1 MVWTVRCPKQSPNSL
16 EIRLTAGMLLAI
28 VPIGTRRTIPP
39 SHHITGK
46 ALAVDK
52 PWSFKSLRVL
62 CILLLFVSFSQG
74 FLPTAAA
81 GDDPG
86 TLVFVSED
94 IPAIVLTVGE
104 MPEGNSLQEY
114 IPPPEDFLLGT
125 AIKTASIVLDYDKTY
140 PAPAQ
145 VRVAL
150 EYAKSIWE
158 TLLVSDVPIVIRVSW
173 RDMGNPS
180 ILGSSRVVTYVR
192 NFTGAPKRDTLY
204 PIALA
209 NKLAGADLKTN
220 EPDIEVVFNSAFQ
233 TWYLGTDGRPLSN
246 QCDLVSVA
254 LHEFGHGLGFA
265 GSAYYYTNSST
276 SSTGGWYNYPY
287 PVIYDT
293 FVVNGSGLNLFTSY
307 QNNSAALG
315 AQLVSDNLYFNGP
328 RAVSANY
335 GVRPRLYAPTTW
347 QQGSS
352 FSHLD
357 EKTFPKGSPNA
368 LMTPVLNYGEAVH
381 IPGPITLGLF
391 EDLGWTAAYRLN
403 LAPRVFLPLMANQAV
418 STNLGIYG
426 TVRLNSSAAPGVT
439 VSLAKYDANQWTDI
453 LTTTTSTTGKYAFL
467 NAPGLTSGQSY
478 AVRYFNTTKTS
489 GRLYYWM
496 TRSVTPYYAGSQ
508 VEIGNFDIGDV
519 TLSLPTN
526 GVRVILPDTFTWTA
540 RSAALQDSYIFHLY
554 GPNYS
559 PRWWTSP
566 LGYTS
571 SYSLSGLP
579 PDKNDPPVLFETN
592 TSYSW
597 EVWIQAPDGGRGM
610 SLEAR
615 QISFSNTGLPPTTST
630 VDAFDLELAARP

>member
-1 MVWTVRCPKQSPNSL
+1 V
-16 EIRLTAGMLLAI
+16 E
-28 VPIGTRRTIPP
+28 
-39 SHHITGK
+39 
-46 ALAVDK
+46 K
-52 PWSFKSLRVL
+52 PLSFKPLRVL

-81 GDDPG
+81 GEDPG

-94 IPAIVLTVGE
+94 IPPVILTVGE
-104 MPEGNSLQEY
+104 MPEGEFEQSLQQY

-125 AIKTASIVLDYDKTY
+125 AVKTASIVLDYDKTY
-140 PAPAQ
+140 PAPTQ

-158 TLLVSDVPIVIRVSW
+158 TMLVSDVPIVIRVSW
-173 RDMGNPS
+173 RDMGS
-180 ILGSSRVVTYVR
+180 SYILGSSRVFEYVR
-192 NFTGAPKRDTLY
+192 NFDAAPKRNTNY

-209 NKLAGADLKTN
+209 NKLAGADLRPN
-220 EPDIEVVFNSAFQ
+220 NPDIEVLFNSTFQ
-233 TWYLGTDGRPLSN
+233 TWYLGTDGRPAPN
-246 QCDLVSVA
+246 QCDLASVA

-265 GSAYYYTNSST
+265 GSAYST
-276 SSTGGWYNYPY
+276 GSAGGWYDYPY

-293 FVVNGSGLNLFTSY
+293 FVVNGSGLNLFTTY

-315 AQLVSDNLYFNGP
+315 AQLVSDNLYFSGS
-328 RAVSANY
+328 RAVAANY

-381 IPGPITLGLF
+381 TPGPITLGLF
-391 EDLGWTAAYRLN
+391 EDLGWTAAYRLI
-403 LAPRVFLPLMANQAV
+403 LAPRLFLPLMGNQAV
-418 STNLGIYG
+418 PTSLGIYG

-439 VSLAKYDANQWTDI
+439 VSLAKNDANQWTDI
-453 LTTTTSTTGKYAFL
+453 RTTTTSTTGKYTFL
-467 NAPGLTSGQSY
+467 NAPSLASGQSY
-478 AVRYFNTTKTS
+478 AVRYFNTEKTS

-496 TRSVTPYYAGSQ
+496 TRSLSSYSAGSQ

-519 TLSLPTN
+519 KLGLPLA
-526 GVRVILPDTFTWTA
+526 GARVILPNTFTWTP
-540 RSAALQDSYIFHLY
+540 RSASLQDSYIFHLY
-554 GPNYS
+554 GPDYS

-579 PDKNDPPVLFETN
+579 RDKNDPPESFQTN

-610 SLEAR
+610 SLEYR
-615 QISFSNTGLPPTTST
+615 SISFSNNGLPPTSNS
-630 VDAFDLELAARP
+630 VELSELEQAARP